1 MYYRLKVPVERI
13 TFQQWLE
20 IFETLRTYGD
30 FSYKIL
36 KNDEQ
41 PLEDWYGTSML
52 HFAHLISTSKNYNL
66 SDEYV
71 LEDAHADSIMS
82 GDEKTILKALSPRF
96 KEALA
101 LYRNHLENSDFG
113 LPNMLEIVFEI
124 DEREY

>member
-1 MYYRLKVPVERI
+1 MHYRLKISVEKI
-13 TFQQWLE
+13 TLRQWVE
-20 IFETLRTYGD
+20 ILETLRKYDD
-30 FSYKIL
+30 FGYKIL
-36 KNDEQ
+36 ENDEE
-41 PLEDWYGTSML
+41 PLEYWYGTSML

-71 LEDAHADSIMS
+71 LEDAH
-82 GDEKTILKALSPRF
+82 DEKTILKALSPRF

-124 DEREY
+124 DERDY